1 MIFEFIPGGG
11 DNLSYLIGDREG
23 GEGCVVDPVDTGL
36 ILQYI
41 QRYGINLSY
50 VINTHSHFDH
60 TSGNSKILKSTKA
73 VLAAHAMES
82 NEISGVGRKL
92 KDGEELKVGQL
103 NIRIIHTPGHT
114 SGGICLQVESMLITG
129 DTLFLSGCGNPRFGG
144 DPDQLFESVYK
155 RLFPLDD
162 HLALCPG
169 HDYAVKNLG
178 FALDRNPENSSAQKK
193 LQEVKESHKRGEIP
207 LSTLGEEKSYNPF
220 FRLDSEEIFQQLQK
234 KKSSLKHEPREIF
247 KALRELRNTW

>member
-1 MIFEFIPGGG
+1 M
-11 DNLSYLIGDREG
+11 
-23 GEGCVVDPVDTGL
+23 VDPVETDL

-41 QRYGINLSY
+41 QRYGINVSY

-73 VLAAHAMES
+73 VLAAHSMES
-82 NEISGVGRKL
+82 SGISGVERKL

-162 HLALCPG
+162 FLTLCPG

-178 FALDRNPENSSAQKK
+178 FAIDRDPENGYARKK
-193 LQEVKESHKRGEIP
+193 LQDVKEAHQRGEIP
-207 LSTLGEEKSYNPF
+207 RSTLGEEKSYNPF
-220 FRLDSEEIFQQLQK
+220 FRLDSEEIFEQLRK
-234 KKSSLKHEPREIF
+234 KKPSLKREPRAIF
-247 KALRELRNTW
+247 KALRELRNSW